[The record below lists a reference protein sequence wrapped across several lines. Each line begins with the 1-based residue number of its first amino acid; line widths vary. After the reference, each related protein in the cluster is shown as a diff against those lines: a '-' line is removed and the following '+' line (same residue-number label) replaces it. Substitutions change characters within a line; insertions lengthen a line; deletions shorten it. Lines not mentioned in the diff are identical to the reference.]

1 MFDHLF
7 TTKRMS
13 AIFSDAG
20 RIQGMLDF
28 EAALA
33 RAEARVG
40 MMSQDEADA
49 IAAHCHAERFESE
62 ALAQAT
68 ARAGNPAI
76 PLIAALTAQVAE
88 DNAEAARYVH
98 WGATSQDAMDTGLV
112 LQLRA
117 ALDALDADL
126 IRLACVRSVG

>member
-1 MFDHLF
+1 LPC
-7 TTKRMS
+7 R
-13 AIFSDAG
+13 
-20 RIQGMLDF
+20 
-28 EAALA
+28 ALRERGA
-33 RAEARVG
+33 RHG
-40 MMSQDEADA
+40 N
-49 IAAHCHAERFESE
+49 
-62 ALAQAT
+62 

>member
-7 TTKRMS
+7 TTERMS

-40 MMSQDEADA
+40 MMGQDAAEA
-49 IAAHCHAERFESE
+49 IAAHCHADRFESA

-68 ARAGNPAI
+68 AQAGNPAI
-76 PLIAALTAQVAE
+76 PLIAALTAQVAS
-88 DNAEAARYVH
+88 DNAAAAR
-98 WGATSQDAMDTGLV
+98 
-112 LQLRA
+112 
-117 ALDALDADL
+117 
-126 IRLACVRSVG
+126 